1 MGYRAPGGPIPG
13 HGTAVCGWPGCGERE
28 IEGLGFCLHH
38 VPDEDLEE
46 AEEVTGFSRCRTHF
60 GTPGACRN
68 YAVKGTSPPRCN
80 SHGVRV
86 GHSASRAAST
96 RVVEGR
102 VMERMSE
109 LMDEHG
115 DRLLKPSPAPDPLAG
130 LLQLA
135 DEMHEWKK
143 IMQEV
148 VAYVMSRERIRSAHN
163 RVGEQLRAEVLLYER
178 AIERLAQLWE
188 RIIKLGIEARMAK
201 IEDIQVQAI
210 ETALDT
216 ALAASGL
223 GMTEREAARKAL
235 RRELVKAAA

>member
-1 MGYRAPGGPIPG
+1 VPGGPIPG
-13 HGTAVCGWPGCGERE
+13 HGTALCAWPRKACGERE

-38 VPDEDLEE
+38 VPDEDLAE
-46 AEEVTGFSRCRTHF
+46 AEAVTGFFRCRIRF
-60 GTPGACRN
+60 GQPDACRN
-68 YAVKGTSPPRCN
+68 YAVKATSPPCCN
-80 SHGVRV
+80 VHGATI
-86 GHSASRAAST
+86 GGT
-96 RVVEGR
+96 RGKGTARKVVEGR
-102 VMERMSE
+102 VTDRLVAIMG
-109 LMDEHG
+109 EHG
-115 DRLLKPSPAPDPLAG
+115 DRLLNPGPAPDPLTG

-135 DEMHEWKK
+135 DEMNEWRL
-143 IMQEV
+143 IMRDV
-148 VAYVMSRERIRSAHN
+148 VAYLLDRDRIRSAHD

-223 GMTEREAARKAL
+223 GLVEREKARGAL

>member
-1 MGYRAPGGPIPG
+1 MR
-13 HGTAVCGWPGCGERE
+13 
-28 IEGLGFCLHH
+28 
-38 VPDEDLEE
+38 
-46 AEEVTGFSRCRTHF
+46 
-60 GTPGACRN
+60 
-68 YAVKGTSPPRCN
+68 
-80 SHGVRV
+80 
-86 GHSASRAAST
+86 
-96 RVVEGR
+96 
-102 VMERMSE
+102 
-109 LMDEHG
+109 
-115 DRLLKPSPAPDPLAG
+115 LAG